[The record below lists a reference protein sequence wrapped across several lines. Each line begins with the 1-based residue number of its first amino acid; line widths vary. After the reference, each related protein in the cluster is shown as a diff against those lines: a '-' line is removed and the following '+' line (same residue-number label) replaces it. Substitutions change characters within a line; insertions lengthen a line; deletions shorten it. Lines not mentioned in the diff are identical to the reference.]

1 MSTQNESKLKKML
14 ELHRPGT
21 IDMAA
26 WLESV
31 GISRDLQKRYKKT
44 GWLETFGTGA
54 YKRPGEEVNW
64 QGSLYAIQQQAK
76 LPVHVGALTALSL
89 QGLSHFFRISTQTV
103 FLFSPRKTILPKW
116 FKTHRWQ
123 YKINHIQTSLLPDNM
138 ELTVHQ
144 ERNFS
149 IIIASP
155 ERAILECLY
164 LTPKKLDLIECYH
177 LVEGLSN
184 IRPKVMQKLLES
196 CSSVKVKRLFL
207 FMATKAQHQWL
218 AFIDKSKIDM
228 GKGVRSI
235 VKGGAYIAEFQITI
249 PKELV

>member
-1 MSTQNESKLKKML
+1 
-14 ELHRPGT
+14 
-21 IDMAA
+21 MAS

-44 GWLETFGTGA
+44 GWLEAFGTGA

-64 QGSLYAIQQQAK
+64 QGGLYAIQQQAK

-89 QGLSHFFRISTQTV
+89 QGLSHFFRLSTQTV
-103 FLFSPRKTILPKW
+103 FLFSPVKTILPKW
-116 FKTHRWQ
+116 FKIHRWQ
-123 YKINHIQTSLLPDNM
+123 YKVKHIQTSLLPDN
-138 ELTVHQ
+138 LGLITHQ
-144 ERNFS
+144 EKNFS
-149 IIIASP
+149 LTISSP

-164 LTPKKLDLIECYH
+164 LTPEKLDLIECYH

-184 IRPKVMQKLLES
+184 IRPKVMQELLEK

-207 FMATKAQHQWL
+207 FLANKAQHQWL

-228 GKGVRSI
+228 GKGERSI
-235 VKGGAYIAEFQITI
+235 IKGGVYNAAFQITI
-249 PKELV
+249 PKELA